1 LVKEVFY
8 EKVPLMKEKHIAFRS
23 YVSSKLPLI
32 IANREYLKAIL
43 FILFDNAIKYT
54 KPKGVIT
61 FTVKKTKPE
70 KLLFI
75 IEDTGIGIPTD
86 EQKNIFSKFFR
97 ARNAVKVNP
106 NGIGLGLFYVKM
118 IVEKQ
123 KGKIWLRSEEGKG
136 TKFYVT
142 LPFANKKYE

>member
-1 LVKEVFY
+1 
-8 EKVPLMKEKHIAFRS
+8 
-23 YVSSKLPLI
+23 
-32 IANREYLKAIL
+32 
-43 FILFDNAIKYT
+43 
-54 KPKGVIT
+54 VIT